1 MAPTAGIYYSLG
13 CYSEKSGGRALAE
26 VYTNSSMTPEL
37 CAARAKSLQYG
48 YMGLQ
53 YATECWMG
61 DNFNNTTSPVLAQS
75 KCSTVCPGDR
85 SKYCGS
91 GNTLQMYMLNST
103 LVAPIVNAPAGVP
116 LVCPDNDGQA
126 YTASTGA
133 RFRIEC
139 GQDRNGGASGRV
151 TVSSYEACLE
161 ACAQTT
167 GCGSVALSGTDCYI
181 KTGTLG
187 SRYKNSGIRG
197 ATLLQS

>member
-1 MAPTAGIYYSLG
+1 
-13 CYSEKSGGRALAE
+13 LAE

-37 CAARAKSLQYG
+37 CAARAKSLQYD

-61 DNFNNTTSPVLAQS
+61 DSFDNTTSPSLAQS
-75 KCSTVCPGDR
+75 KCSTVCPGDKN
-85 SKYCGS
+85 KYCGS

-103 LVAPIVNAPAGVP
+103 LATPRVNAPAGVP
-116 LVCPDNDGQA
+116 LTCPDSDDQA
-126 YTASTGA
+126 WKASNGA

-139 GQDRNGGASGRV
+139 GWDRAGGATSRV

-167 GCGSVALSGTDCYI
+167 GCGSVALSGSDCYI

-187 SRYKNSGIRG
+187 SRFKKDGIRG

>member
-1 MAPTAGIYYSLG
+1 
-13 CYSEKSGGRALAE
+13 
-26 VYTNSSMTPEL
+26 
-37 CAARAKSLQYG
+37 
-48 YMGLQ
+48 
-53 YATECWMG
+53 MG
-61 DNFNNTTSPVLAQS
+61 DNFNNTTSPALAQS
-75 KCSTVCPGDR
+75 KCSTVCPGDKT
-85 SKYCGS
+85 KYCGS
-91 GNTLQMYMLNST
+91 GSTLQMYMVNST

-139 GQDRNGGASGRV
+139 GQDRNGGSSGRV